1 MRSKRSRLP
10 AIILVAAILVTAAY
24 SVISSIAKKPTVTE
38 GRFPFSITYECN
50 GETVTIKDVYTA
62 RYIGND
68 GYADTKTRMYVG
80 QAGDKE
86 DGGVVY
92 TLQKDADTR
101 IELLTNFYAD
111 YLMGDPQYDYFDEEA
126 FKPEIYYY
134 DAEEQEYS
142 DEETLSA
149 HGVKLVSFEYPTP
162 IENSFVFSHISYFSS
177 AIVLPTLLIA
187 LLALA
192 AVIVFVKREEG
203 SQRKAVDIVSVIL
216 NVAICF
222 VFIPFVS
229 VAAMLADLNGGGPG
243 FDHQVLYFLP
253 WFSVMCIAASVTLRR
268 KGHGVGSL
276 IAQLAGPA
284 VFVVFLIVCG
294 VCEEL

>member
-1 MRSKRSRLP
+1 
-10 AIILVAAILVTAAY
+10 
-24 SVISSIAKKPTVTE
+24 
-38 GRFPFSITYECN
+38 
-50 GETVTIKDVYTA
+50 
-62 RYIGND
+62 
-68 GYADTKTRMYVG
+68 
-80 QAGDKE
+80 
-86 DGGVVY
+86 
-92 TLQKDADTR
+92 
-101 IELLTNFYAD
+101 
-111 YLMGDPQYDYFDEEA
+111 
-126 FKPEIYYY
+126 
-134 DAEEQEYS
+134 
-142 DEETLSA
+142 
-149 HGVKLVSFEYPTP
+149 
-162 IENSFVFSHISYFSS
+162 
-177 AIVLPTLLIA
+177 LPTLLIA

-229 VAAMLADLNGGGPG
+229 VAAMLADLNGGGPE
-243 FDHQVLYFLP
+243 FYLQVLYFLP
-253 WFSVMCIAASVTLRR
+253 WFSVMCIAASVALRR